1 MKFLR
6 FSKDKVEMKGIYE
19 DGKIRRIFGSFFDN
33 YTVSDEIYDEEE
45 VTFLPPVIPSKFV
58 CVGRNYA
65 EHAKELG
72 NEVPTEPLIFLKPS
86 TAANAHKGD
95 ILYPPMS
102 NKVDHEAELAVVIGK
117 RCSQVSEK
125 DAMKYVF
132 GYTCLNDITARDI
145 QKKENKFTRAKS
157 FDTFAP
163 FGPFIETEFDY
174 ENVGIRCR
182 VNGEIRQDG
191 NTKDMIFKIPYL
203 ISFISNVM
211 TLLPGDVI
219 ATGTPSGVGGLNIGD
234 TVEVEIDGIGKL
246 VNYVKARN

>member
-1 MKFLR
+1 
-6 FSKDKVEMKGIYE
+6 
-19 DGKIRRIFGSFFDN
+19 
-33 YTVSDEIYDEEE
+33 
-45 VTFLPPVIPSKFV
+45 
-58 CVGRNYA
+58 
-65 EHAKELG
+65 
-72 NEVPTEPLIFLKPS
+72 
-86 TAANAHKGD
+86 
-95 ILYPPMS
+95 MS

-117 RCSQVSEK
+117 KCSQVSEK

-163 FGPFIETEFDY
+163 FGPFIETEFNY
-174 ENVGIRCR
+174 ENVGVRCR

-191 NTKDMIFKIPYL
+191 NTKDMIFKIPFL
-203 ISFISNVM
+203 ISFISNIM

-234 TVEVEIDGIGKL
+234 TVEIEIDGLGKL
-246 VNYVKARN
+246 INYVKARN